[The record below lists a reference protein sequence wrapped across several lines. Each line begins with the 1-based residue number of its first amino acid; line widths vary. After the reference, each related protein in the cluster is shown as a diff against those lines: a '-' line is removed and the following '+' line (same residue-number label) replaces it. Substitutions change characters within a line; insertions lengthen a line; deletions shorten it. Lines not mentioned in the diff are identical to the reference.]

1 MDGWEDRPV
10 TRKSGWAGLAWVLLL
25 FLGTCAA
32 RERRFL
38 QGGPWYPAYPGEL
51 KSTVDRLLAAAPE
64 ALPPGR
70 VVALVAPHA
79 GFVHSG
85 RCAAA
90 AFSSLR
96 DRRDVTRVIL
106 LGPSHLHSFSGAR
119 LSGFDRFTTPLGPI
133 EVDTVAEARLARQSG
148 YAIDGRVHEGEHSL
162 ENHLPFLQRVLAGV
176 PFRIVPILLGRVA
189 PEDYPVLA
197 GALLPLLDGHTVIA
211 VSTDLTHHGAAFG
224 FTPFPDR
231 VAQRVE
237 ALDRGFLEAAS
248 RGEFS
253 SLRRY
258 VERTGITACGA
269 VPVGLLLHLLP
280 PGAVGTVRAHDL
292 GGDESRVV
300 GYGAIVFT
308 VPAPPAGSAATG
320 GLTPSQGRQLIS
332 LARRAIAARLS
343 PTPTPSSVPSSLPAG
358 HGSFVTLRRGADL
371 RGCVGTLVA
380 SGPLA
385 EEVADNA
392 VKAALADP
400 RFPPVTAA
408 ELPDL
413 TIEVSVLTP
422 LRRIA
427 SPDEVHLGADGIL
440 IRLAGR
446 QAVFLPQVARETG
459 WDLTEFWRQLCLKA
473 GLPQSAPRDPAAGLY
488 VFQAQVFVEGR

>member
-64 ALPPGR
+64 ALPGGR

-133 EVDTVAEARLARQSG
+133 EVDTSAEAQLAG
-148 YAIDGRVHEGEHSL
+148 HPGFAIDGRTHEGEHSL
-162 ENHLPFLQRVLAGV
+162 ENHLPFLQRVLAGA

-197 GALLPLLDGHTVIA
+197 SALRPLLDEHTVIA

-224 FTPFPDR
+224 FNPFHDH
-231 VAQRVE
+231 VARRVE
-237 ALDRGFLEAAS
+237 ALDQGFLEAAS

-269 VPVGLLLHLLP
+269 IPVGLLLHLLP
-280 PGAVGTVRAHDL
+280 PGARGTIRAHDL

-308 VPAPPAGSAATG
+308 VPVPPPGSAAAG
-320 GLTPSQGRQLIS
+320 GLTALVVWGLWMVFK
-332 LARRAIAARLS
+332 LAVQAAS
-343 PTPTPSSVPSSLPAG
+343 
-358 HGSFVTLRRGADL
+358 
-371 RGCVGTLVA
+371 
-380 SGPLA
+380 
-385 EEVADNA
+385 
-392 VKAALADP
+392 
-400 RFPPVTAA
+400 
-408 ELPDL
+408 
-413 TIEVSVLTP
+413 
-422 LRRIA
+422 
-427 SPDEVHLGADGIL
+427 
-440 IRLAGR
+440 
-446 QAVFLPQVARETG
+446 
-459 WDLTEFWRQLCLKA
+459 
-473 GLPQSAPRDPAAGLY
+473 
-488 VFQAQVFVEGR
+488 